1 MNVDALGSRAT
12 SSGMDGP
19 TGIERRLK
27 LRELHKQGLNGVAIA
42 QEMKI
47 TKQRVQ
53 QLRKAMGLSVISQTK
68 AAEARRALIEPMLRS
83 GVSSETILRKT
94 PGLTPDMLYR
104 EAKALGLYEE
114 FRRARAKPQQPGR
127 ASADD

>member
-1 MNVDALGSRAT
+1 
-12 SSGMDGP
+12 MDGP
-19 TGIERRLK
+19 TGIKRRLK

-83 GVSSETILRKT
+83 GVSPETILRIT
-94 PGLTPDMLYR
+94 PGLTQDMLYR
-104 EAKALGLYEE
+104 DAKALGLYEE
-114 FRRARAKPQQPGR
+114 FRRARVLSQQPGR
-127 ASADD
+127 TAADD